1 MRPGGFPGTRRPD
14 AWAVERT
21 GPAPAISVSSRSGL
35 ASGAGD
41 KPAPSCAPHFAGD
54 ANQHEGGSFYPMC
67 LPAFDRNGLSCSMGR
82 RRIAPP
88 LLQWRADDEERLVS
102 VASTVHLNI
111 LLYKPVLFDVTGS
124 KFDDEFSKFDL
135 ILRRD
140 DALAVH
146 QQD

>member
-1 MRPGGFPGTRRPD
+1 
-14 AWAVERT
+14 
-21 GPAPAISVSSRSGL
+21 
-35 ASGAGD
+35 
-41 KPAPSCAPHFAGD
+41 
-54 ANQHEGGSFYPMC
+54 
-67 LPAFDRNGLSCSMGR
+67 MGR